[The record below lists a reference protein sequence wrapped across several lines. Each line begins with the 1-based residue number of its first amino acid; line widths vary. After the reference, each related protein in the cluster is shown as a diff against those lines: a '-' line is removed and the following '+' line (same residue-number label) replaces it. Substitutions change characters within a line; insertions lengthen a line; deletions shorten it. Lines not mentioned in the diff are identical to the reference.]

1 MSSRHPEI
9 LEQLNLAG
17 IDADFRGEELLTIDS
32 DRKTNRC
39 TASSLDARQGLRK
52 AILSAVAEGFGT
64 KRVSAAFGVSREVVR
79 ALKRQAL
86 DANELDPIK
95 KSLAADALDLA
106 HRAIDRMSDEIDEM
120 PRSSLPI
127 VAGVMIDKAQLLSG
141 GVTQRVESVRGAD
154 VNAVAA
160 WLKSAINVTASVPAL
175 PVEAGEVAALK
186 GLGGLPALP
195 VASTDRVALV
205 ASGDWQSPV
214 SCPNALGN
222 EAKRVEGGQITPEK
236 ESAQ

>member
-9 LEQLNLAG
+9 TEQLNLAG
-17 IDADFRGEELLTIDS
+17 IDADATGEELLTIES
-32 DRKTNRC
+32 DRKSNRC

-64 KRVSAAFGVSREVVR
+64 KRVSVAFGVSREVVR

-95 KSLAADALDLA
+95 KSLAADAMDLA
-106 HRAIDRMSDEIDEM
+106 HRAIDRMADEIDEM

-160 WLKSAINVTASVPAL
+160 WLKSAINVTASAL
-175 PVEAGEVAALK
+175 PVEAGEESRLK

-195 VASTDRVALV
+195 VASADRVASV
-205 ASGDWQSPV
+205 ASGDCQSPV

-236 ESAQ
+236 ESAK

>member
-17 IDADFRGEELLTIDS
+17 IDADAKGEELLTIDS
-32 DRKTNRC
+32 DRKSNRC

-64 KRVSAAFGVSREVVR
+64 KRVSVAFGVSREVVR
-79 ALKRQAL
+79 ALKRQAMS
-86 DANELDPIK
+86 DGELDPIK
-95 KSLAADALDLA
+95 KSLAADAMDLA
-106 HRAIDRMSDEIDEM
+106 HRAIDRMADEIDEM

-127 VAGVMIDKAQLLSG
+127 VAGVMVDKAQLLSG

-160 WLKSAINVTASVPAL
+160 WLKNAINVTPSVL
-175 PVEAGEVAALK
+175 PVEAGEESRLK
-186 GLGGLPALP
+186 GFGGLPALP
-195 VASTDRVALV
+195 VASTDRVAS
-205 ASGDWQSPV
+205 APSGDWQSLV

>member
-9 LEQLNLAG
+9 TEQLNLAG
-17 IDADFRGEELLTIDS
+17 IDDDAKGEELLTIDA
-32 DRKTNRC
+32 DRKSNRC

-64 KRVSAAFGVSREVVR
+64 KRVSVAFGVSREVVR

-95 KSLAADALDLA
+95 KSLAADAMDLA
-106 HRAIDRMSDEIDEM
+106 HRAIDRMADEIDEM

-160 WLKSAINVTASVPAL
+160 WLKSAINVTASAL
-175 PVEAGEVAALK
+175 PVEAGEESRLK

-195 VASTDRVALV
+195 VASADRVASV
-205 ASGDWQSPV
+205 ASGDWQSLV
-214 SCPNALGN
+214 SCPSPLGDD
-222 EAKRVEGGQITPEK
+222 AKRAEGGQFTPEK
-236 ESAQ
+236 ESSQ